1 MPGAAPH
8 GPRPLPGG
16 RTPGILRVLVR
27 FRLRGG
33 PLFGVLALAL
43 LPACNPAGDS
53 AVPPVEAEIGPPVD
67 PVGLAAR
74 ASLDLRGTR
83 PSEADLLR
91 VEADPT
97 VYRELVDTYLHDDR
111 FPDRVGDLFAE
122 TTLTRTA
129 AWDVVPPAELSDATD
144 KAETRAFLRDV
155 GDEAPNFMARIA
167 RDDLP
172 YTDLVTGDWAVTTD
186 LLAPFWPVEYPEG
199 ATGWQVSRYTDDRPA
214 AGLLTA
220 NGLWWRY
227 TSTTENANRGR
238 ANAVARIFVCH
249 DIVQNEAA
257 FDADLDLL
265 DAAAMLHATRNV
277 PSCISCHA
285 VLDPIGSYLFGFFN
299 ISLESGVEAATY
311 HTENEQLWRSYT
323 TVEPAFYGKPGN
335 SIWDLGQQLAD
346 DPRFLRC
353 AAKRTYEGLLRHPE
367 TLDDRGPIDE
377 HLAAFVDG
385 DLTLRAL
392 YASIVND
399 PRYRPGEATVAGAA
413 PIKQLGPEQMESSVE
428 ELTGFVWTQSGF
440 PMLRDNTDGVH
451 MLAGGVDG
459 QLATLA
465 STSPS
470 PTILLVM
477 ERLAEGGAATVV
489 ANELA
494 MARADR
500 VLFTEIDPDTG
511 PEADAAAF
519 TAQLRVLTLRITS
532 RNLAAD
538 DEEILALQDLWSQLF
553 ELTANPTAAWTG
565 VVTALLRSPDFLLY

>member
-1 MPGAAPH
+1 VA
-8 GPRPLPGG
+8 
-16 RTPGILRVLVR
+16 
-27 FRLRGG
+27 
-33 PLFGVLALAL
+33 
-43 LPACNPAGDS
+43 
-53 AVPPVEAEIGPPVD
+53 IGPPVD
-67 PVGLAAR
+67 PVALAAR

-83 PSEADLLR
+83 PSADDLRR
-91 VEADPT
+91 VEADPA
-97 VYRELVDTYLHDDR
+97 VYTELVDTYLQDER

-129 AWDVVPPAELSDATD
+129 AWDVVPPAELSGEDD

-155 GDEAPNFMARIA
+155 GDEAPEFMARIA

-186 LLAPFWPVEYPEG
+186 ILAPYWPVEYPEG

-257 FDADLDLL
+257 FDADLNLL

-277 PSCISCHA
+277 PSCISCHS
-285 VLDPIGSYLFGFFN
+285 VIDPIGSYLFGFFN

-335 SIWDLGQQLAD
+335 SIWDLGQQIAE

-353 AAKRTYEGLLRHPE
+353 GAKRTYEGLLRHTE
-367 TLDDRGPIDE
+367 TMEEREAVDE
-377 HLAAFVDG
+377 HLAAFVEG
-385 DLTLRAL
+385 DLTLRSL
-392 YASIVND
+392 YGSIVND
-399 PRYRPGEATVAGAA
+399 PRYRPGEDLLPGST
-413 PIKQLGPEQMESSVE
+413 PIKQLGPEQMETAVAD
-428 ELTGFVWTQSGF
+428 LTGFVWTQSGF

-459 QLATLA
+459 QLATLP

-489 ANELA
+489 AAELGQ
-494 MARADR
+494 ARADR
-500 VLFTEIDPDTG
+500 VLFTELDPDQG
-511 PEADAAAF
+511 PDADPTAF
-519 TAQLRVLTLRITS
+519 NAQLRSLALRITS
-532 RNLAAD
+532 RDYAAD
-538 DEEILALQDLWSQLF
+538 DEEILALEDLWSQLY